1 MIHLIE
7 QVFLKTDLAYIE
19 ILDKFSLVIKLLF
32 GLLAVLVIIVA
43 IGISIWD
50 EKFEDTIV
58 GRIINRAVD
67 IVGTCFLL
75 SILVIIFPFGLNEN
89 GIPSKYQTITNPSE
103 FHEEFS
109 TEYVNDKLILNEKDG
124 DDIYMFE
131 VTPAKDRYII
141 QENGSLIELTTEQFS
156 QITKTE

>member
-1 MIHLIE
+1 M
-7 QVFLKTDLAYIE
+7 
-19 ILDKFSLVIKLLF
+19 DKLSLVITFLFALLV
-32 GLLAVLVIIVA
+32 ALVII
-43 IGISIWD
+43 GIWIWD
-50 EKFEDTIV
+50 EKFEDTII

-75 SILVIIFPFGLNEN
+75 SLLLIFIFRLNQD

-103 FHEEFS
+103 FHDEFS

-124 DDIYMFE
+124 DDIYVLE